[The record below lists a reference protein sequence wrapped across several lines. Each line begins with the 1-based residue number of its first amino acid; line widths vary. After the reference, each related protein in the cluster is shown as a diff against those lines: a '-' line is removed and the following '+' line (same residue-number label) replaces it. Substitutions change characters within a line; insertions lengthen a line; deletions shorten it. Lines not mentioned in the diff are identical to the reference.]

1 MSAADNLHND
11 QFIDVFHSSIDE
23 VPPHMIDPSNWL
35 ADRMNKL
42 PGNEKGELLF
52 AGTRKAAVSRI
63 GRDWLHS
70 YRIPKSMI
78 RPETWGDDMKLPEDG
93 IYTWSQTG
101 EQPELFEML
110 PADTSL
116 VNPKTA
122 IKFRNAVEDYG
133 SISHVFHKGSV
144 HSGLIKYL
152 GVEPRGSQ

>member
-11 QFIDVFHSSIDE
+11 QFIDVFHSSFDE
-23 VPPHMIDPSNWL
+23 VPPHMIAPSKFL
-35 ADRMNKL
+35 AGHLSNL

-52 AGTRKAAVSRI
+52 AGTRRAAVSRSS
-63 GRDWLHS
+63 RDWLHS

-78 RPETWGDDMKLPEDG
+78 RPETWGDDLKDPKSG

-116 VNPKTA
+116 VNPKTV
-122 IKFRNAVEDYG
+122 IKYRNSVEDSG
-133 SISHVFHKGSV
+133 SISHIFHKGSV

-152 GVEPRGSQ
+152 GVEPRRSQ